1 MLHLFIYDDIKF
13 SDINLPKFCFITS
26 VNITNNAMDKDI
38 SESPTSK
45 SPLHKLIRYEEF
57 ISFDRKTR
65 RLLKRTPELYMK
77 YGGICF
83 MYDGEEEVITR
94 VKNHLE
100 LVLKQDYEIDPL
112 HNNILLEKSS
122 QSSLQAVADKMILKA
137 IFKYKDISL
146 LAYGPTKKFFET
158 DRKVLM
164 KMAENLTPKMIKNNT
179 EMFRKRYKI

>member
-1 MLHLFIYDDIKF
+1 MLHIFLYDDIKF
-13 SDINLPKFCFITS
+13 TDINLPNFCFITS
-26 VNITNNAMDKDI
+26 VNTTNNAMEKDI
-38 SESPTSK
+38 TSAPNSR

-83 MYDGEEEVITR
+83 MYDGEEEITTR

-112 HNNILLEKSS
+112 HNDILLEKSS
-122 QSSLQAVADKMILKA
+122 LQAIADKMILKA

-146 LAYGPTKKFFET
+146 LAYGPTKKFLET
-158 DRKVLM
+158 DKSVLM
-164 KMAENLTPKMIKNNT
+164 KMAKNPTPDMIKNNK

>member
-1 MLHLFIYDDIKF
+1 MLHIFLYDDIKF

-26 VNITNNAMDKDI
+26 VNMTNNAMDKDI
-38 SESPTSK
+38 AESPNSR
-45 SPLHKLIRYEEF
+45 SPLHRLIRYEEF
-57 ISFDRKTR
+57 LSFDRKTR

-83 MYDGEEEVITR
+83 MYGGDEEILAK
-94 VKNHLE
+94 VKSHLE

-112 HNNILLEKSS
+112 HNNALLEKSS
-122 QSSLQAVADKMILKA
+122 REAIADKMVLKA

-146 LAYGPTKKFFET
+146 LAYGPTKKFLET
-158 DRKVLM
+158 DKDILM
-164 KMAENLTPKMIKNNT
+164 KMAKNPTPDMIKNNK